1 MVVKNTEKKVREWVF
16 HRNTDKIYIN
26 TYGTMMVQLF
36 ILSETRRATLYYI
49 PIDRSDRNLRDECQK
64 HREKSE
70 KPCLFTYYMAF
81 S

>member
-1 MVVKNTEKKVREWVF
+1 MQRKKWESRSF

-26 TYGTMMVQLF
+26 TYGIMMVQLF
-36 ILSETRRATLYYI
+36 ILSETRRATLDYI

-64 HREKSE
+64 HRENSG